1 MFCKDKSQA
10 EIDAARVKAFDSH
23 LALDVLTAGRS
34 LCGTSAGV
42 GMVLSLLSVVFMV
55 KFRQDTVVS
64 GEVVPSGDV
73 YITGGEDDKADI
85 TARGGRKRFVIPI
98 GSKER
103 LEKEREKRA
112 KSKGILRTVRDGDMI
127 ELFGV
132 RNIWEVIEH
141 TVMVDSA
148 GE

>member
-1 MFCKDKSQA
+1 MV
-10 EIDAARVKAFDSH
+10 R
-23 LALDVLTAGRS
+23 GRS
-34 LCGTSAGV
+34 LGCDRKAG
-42 GMVLSLLSVVFMV
+42 
-55 KFRQDTVVS
+55 R
-64 GEVVPSGDV
+64 GE
-73 YITGGEDDKADI
+73 
-85 TARGGRKRFVIPI
+85 RK
-98 GSKER
+98 KER